1 MQHESIKKKGR
12 GGCDARCRS
21 SLYKGR
27 KDASSGDEAMEKNA
41 KEHGERHDQ
50 GNSKV
55 PSVSGKVRMAGLC
68 YDGTIGN
75 GTSLT

>member
-1 MQHESIKKKGR
+1 M
-12 GGCDARCRS
+12 APVAAVAV
-21 SLYKGR
+21 YKGR

-41 KEHGERHDQ
+41 QEHGERYDQ
-50 GNSKV
+50 GRSKV
-55 PSVSGKVRMAGLC
+55 PSDSGKVRIAGKR

>member
-12 GGCDARCRS
+12 GVVTPV
-21 SLYKGR
+21 

-41 KEHGERHDQ
+41 KEHGERYDQ